1 MLRFIKKEVKGKG
14 QRRRKGK
21 KRKRKIGRESNFHK
35 LFKLLYE
42 ISPFKFES
50 LQVQSN
56 K

>member
-1 MLRFIKKEVKGKG
+1 MLRFRKKEIKGKRKG
-14 QRRRKGK
+14 RGKGK
-21 KRKRKIGRESNFHK
+21 KRKRKIGKESNFHK

-50 LQVQSN
+50 LHVQSN